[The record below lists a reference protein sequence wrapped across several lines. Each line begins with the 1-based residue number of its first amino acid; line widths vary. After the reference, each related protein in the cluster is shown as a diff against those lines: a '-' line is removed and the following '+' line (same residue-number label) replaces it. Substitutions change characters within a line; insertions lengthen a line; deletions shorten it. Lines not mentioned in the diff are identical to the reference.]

1 MCLIILLLLNV
12 SVEKCYNFTI
22 NIKSNF
28 LYNTTME
35 IKLSAGDKIQIPTG
49 CKATIEENTIIIEE
63 QKEEF
68 KDGDILYTDL
78 SGNILIFKSYER
90 NRPSFES
97 YFNIKGV
104 GNFYWNPV
112 YFRHATEE
120 EKQAFFD
127 ELKEQGLHWNPEAK
141 KMERIRWRVRA
152 HTEYFYINDLGE
164 VDTCEDWG
172 EGSHDDEYY
181 NLGNYY
187 LPHERVQAEEDAKA
201 IKAIFEKRLK
211 VK

>member
-1 MCLIILLLLNV
+1 
-12 SVEKCYNFTI
+12 
-22 NIKSNF
+22 
-28 LYNTTME
+28 ME
-35 IKLSAGDKIQIPTG
+35 IKLNAGDKIAIPTG
-49 CKATIEENTIIIEE
+49 CKATIEDDLIIIEE
-63 QKEEF
+63 KQEEF
-68 KDGDILYTDL
+68 KDGDILHSKLTASVVIFKNYGDNSMDSFRIHYSNRNGGDL
-78 SGNILIFKSYER
+78 SWVTS
-90 NRPSFES
+90 S
-97 YFNIKGV
+97 
-104 GNFYWNPV
+104 
-112 YFRHATEE
+112 FRHATEE

-127 ELKEQGLHWNPEAK
+127 ELKAKGLHWNPEAK

-201 IKAIFEKRLK
+201 IRAIFEKRLK

>member
-1 MCLIILLLLNV
+1 
-12 SVEKCYNFTI
+12 
-22 NIKSNF
+22 
-28 LYNTTME
+28 ME
-35 IKLSAGDKIQIPTG
+35 IKLNAGDKITIPTG
-49 CKATIEENTIIIEE
+49 CKATIEDDLIIIEE
-63 QKEEF
+63 KQEF
-68 KDGDILYTDL
+68 KDGDILHSKITASVVIFKNYGDNSMDSFRIHYSNRNGGDL
-78 SGNILIFKSYER
+78 SWVTS
-90 NRPSFES
+90 S
-97 YFNIKGV
+97 
-104 GNFYWNPV
+104 
-112 YFRHATEE
+112 FRHATEE

-127 ELKEQGLHWNPEAK
+127 ELKAKGLHWNPEAK

-201 IKAIFEKRLK
+201 IRAIFEKRLK